1 MLDKGKTEQQLRWFE
16 ELGIDI
22 YAKTYQECV
31 DELIE
36 IAILHKETEDERFVS
51 ELLFKL
57 RYPTN

>member
-22 YAKTYQECV
+22 YKNTYQQCV

-36 IAILHKETEDERFVS
+36 IAILHKETEDEQ
-51 ELLFKL
+51 
-57 RYPTN
+57 

>member
-22 YAKTYQECV
+22 YKNTYQQCV